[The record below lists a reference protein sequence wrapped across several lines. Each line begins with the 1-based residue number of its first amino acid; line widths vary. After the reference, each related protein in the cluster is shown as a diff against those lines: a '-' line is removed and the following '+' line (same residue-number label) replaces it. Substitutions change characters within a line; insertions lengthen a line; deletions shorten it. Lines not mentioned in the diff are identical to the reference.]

1 MRRHACLLIAVL
13 LAGCVGSGVQC
24 PIPRTVTL
32 TVTKYVPL
40 DSSLTE
46 HLPIDQRAPNDKTC
60 GEAVRVA
67 KVRASTI
74 EQCNIRLDQIR
85 QSTTP

>member
-1 MRRHACLLIAVL
+1 MRRHAGLLIVAL
-13 LAGCVGSGVQC
+13 LSGCAGAGVQC
-24 PIPRTVTL
+24 PIPKTVTL

-40 DSSLTE
+40 DLSVTE
-46 HLPIDQRAPNDKTC
+46 HLPIEQRDPTDKTC